1 MVFVDGGND
10 KVAIG
15 TATATATLTVAGSA
29 VAKTD
34 TDTSNTGNV
43 TLDYTANQNFVL
55 TLTGNTTLVN
65 PTTENIGQ
73 SGFISF
79 IQDGTGSRVP
89 TFHAA
94 FDFVGGTVPTFTTT
108 AAAVDRLDYICVSAT
123 RLQCVATLAYS

>member
-1 MVFVDGGND
+1 MIFVDAGND

-43 TLDYTANQNFVL
+43 TLDFTANQNFVL

-65 PTTENIGQ
+65 PTTEKLVN
-73 SGFISF
+73 
-79 IQDGTGSRVP
+79 QDLLHLFKTALAVR
-89 TFHAA
+89 
-94 FDFVGGTVPTFTTT
+94 TV
-108 AAAVDRLDYICVSAT
+108 AT
-123 RLQCVATLAYS
+123 RRPILSHQETQRLTYRVRSSMLLM